1 MDSVERR
8 GPGGAATPRAPILT
22 VTELTELI
30 KGTLETAFPEVWVV
44 GELSNVTRAASGHVY
59 FTLKDDHAQIRGVI
73 WRSTA
78 WRIKFELRDGLR
90 VIAAGGIDV
99 YAPRGSYQLIVR
111 ELTPHGIGPLELAFR
126 QLEQKLRREG
136 LFDARHK
143 KPLPRFPRRIAII
156 TSPKGA
162 AVRDMLQV
170 IKRRWPAVDVL
181 IVPVPVQGEGAARE
195 IAAAIR
201 MVGRWQDID
210 VIITGRGGGS
220 LEDLWAFNEEVVARA
235 IFECPIPVVSAVGH
249 EIDVTIA
256 DLVADQRA
264 LTPSEAGER
273 VVPDREEIRTHLRQ
287 VAQRLSAALRTRA
300 RYARTRLEALARRR
314 PLADPLSAVHEWE
327 IRVDEL
333 AERLRRA
340 ARLRVSEA
348 RQQLSAIAASLRA
361 LSPLNVLA
369 RGYTVTRH
377 VPSGRVITDAGDVKP
392 GQRVITQCHRGAFES
407 MVTECHPDGEGEVP
421 REPREPTG
429 ER

>member
-1 MDSVERR
+1 MSDSEPRQAA
-8 GPGGAATPRAPILT
+8 GAFPADVPLLT
-22 VTELTELI
+22 VRELTELI
-30 KGTLETAFPEVWVV
+30 KGTLETAFPAVWVV

-59 FTLKDDHAQIRGVI
+59 FTLKDEHAQIRGVM

-78 WRIKFELRDGLR
+78 WRVKFELRDGLR

-99 YAPRGSYQLIVR
+99 YAPRGTYQLIVR
-111 ELTPHGIGPLELAFR
+111 ELTPYGIGPLELAFR
-126 QLEQKLRREG
+126 QLQQKLQQEG
-136 LFDARHK
+136 LFEARHK

-170 IKRRWPAVDVL
+170 IRRRWPAVDVL
-181 IVPVPVQGEGAARE
+181 VVPVPVQGDTAARE

-201 MVGRWQDID
+201 MVGTWRDID

-235 IFECPIPVVSAVGH
+235 IFECPIPIVSAVGH

-273 VVPDREEIRTHLRQ
+273 VVPDQQEIRVRLGQ
-287 VAQRLSAALRTRA
+287 LKQRLGAALRTRA
-300 RYARTRLEALARRR
+300 RHARSQLQALARRR
-314 PLADPLSAVHEWE
+314 VLADPLAMVHEWE

-333 AERLRRA
+333 AGRLQRA
-340 ARLRVSEA
+340 VRQRLSDA
-348 RQQLSAIAASLRA
+348 RQRLTAVAGSLRA

-369 RGYTVTRH
+369 RGYTVTREL
-377 VPSGRVITDAGDVKP
+377 PSGRVITDAASVQP
-392 GQRVITQCHRGAFES
+392 GQRVLTRCHRGEFES
-407 MVTECHPDGEGEVP
+407 TVTERRIADEASS
-421 REPREPTG
+421 
-429 ER
+429 